1 MKLETTTLFSWI
13 NRIRNR
19 RQVVE
24 LTSTTLR
31 LEIGSVTKELSLDT
45 ITNLSTYHHF
55 FSEHLEILADDG
67 QRFVLKGYRSKEL
80 QSFNRSL
87 INQLLM
93 LVASSERWQAYE
105 SALDTRN
112 LESKYLSSYEW
123 LPIATAFQ
131 LIQKLSNL
139 GITESQL
146 TTPLQKKVFE
156 LAYDLSEDSVS
167 ELGRNLHNKN
177 VTPKLV
183 EKYEDFFDAVEKNP
197 LTSKQRL
204 ACVTDDDH
212 TLVIAGAGTGKT
224 ATLVGKAGYLVEANI
239 TKAENILML
248 AFGNKAAAE
257 MNERIKDRIPANVD
271 HLKASTFHALG
282 NDILATHYG
291 FKRSITPFTEQPH
304 QFTKFIDETL
314 TRLAEE
320 EPMFKSALVNY
331 FSSLSTPGKSDV
343 DFESMEE
350 YNEFLSSCR
359 LITLKNEW
367 VKSVG
372 ELRIANFLA
381 LNGIEYEYESYYKFN
396 TRSVDRRQYQPD
408 FYLPDIDLYVE
419 YLGLDENN
427 NTAPYI
433 DREEYLASLEWK
445 RELHKSKG
453 THMLELYTYQLK
465 KGQLQSTLETAL
477 TEYNAIVDPVDIDTL
492 FQQLKE
498 SNESQWNGFIDLLQ
512 RFLGLYKEGQFDID
526 MVRSEF
532 LQGGYD
538 IERSEAFLR
547 IFEPI
552 LESYQDYL
560 ASTECIDFSDMI
572 SEATAIIEKGSF
584 HHSYTHIL
592 VDEFQDISGGRAKLL
607 KALLASSPNVRLFA
621 VGDDWQSIYRFNGA
635 DLALFTQFSASFSP
649 ATAVPL
655 DKTFRFNDKIHE
667 VSSRFVM
674 SNPAQIKKDI
684 TTHANLDAPAVRLVD
699 IKRDMEKLSS
709 ISSAKEKKNQA
720 YVISL
725 QRALSTLNRAA
736 ERNGKVSSVLIIGRF
751 RQENTPQLKGID
763 VTKYLY
769 AHLDINFVTAHA
781 SKGLEADYVILFGVD
796 TGAFPS
802 TRENDELIDLVL
814 PSKETFIHGEE
825 RRLFYVAL
833 TRAKHF
839 VYVLFDGDKSSPFL
853 SEMAKFGLQYV
864 DNKLAKQLAQWSC
877 NQCKTGELRPLTTR
891 YNKTLY
897 KCSHSPACDTL
908 VNSCKHCNSPLETH
922 AEGFRRCR
930 GCGEIEIGCLR
941 CGIGTMVA
949 RCENDPNRETFYGC
963 NRFRRG
969 ADDSCGENIK
979 VAAYEL
985 RVAKARQ
992 IITGLINVIE

>member
-1 MKLETTTLFSWI
+1 MKLETTILFSWI

-55 FSEHLEILADDG
+55 FSEHLEILVGDG

-80 QSFNRSL
+80 QSFNRSF

-105 SALDTRN
+105 AALDTRN

-146 TTPLQKKVFE
+146 TTPLQKRVFE
-156 LAYDLSEDSVS
+156 LAYGLSEDSVS

-183 EKYEDFFDAVEKNP
+183 EKYAGFFDAVEKNP

-204 ACVTDDDH
+204 ACVTNDDH

-224 ATLVGKAGYLVEANI
+224 ATLVGKAGYLVEAKI
-239 TKAENILML
+239 AKPENILML

-257 MNERIKDRIPANVD
+257 MNERIRDRIPSNAD

-282 NDILATHYG
+282 NEILAIHHG
-291 FKRSITPFTEQPH
+291 FKRSITPFTEQPQ

-314 TRLAEE
+314 SDLAEQD
-320 EPMFKSALVNY
+320 PQFKSALVNY
-331 FSSLSTPGKSDV
+331 FSSLSTPGKSDL
-343 DFESMEE
+343 DFDSIEE

-359 LITLKNEW
+359 LITLNNEW

-372 ELRIANFLA
+372 ELRIANYLA
-381 LNGIEYEYESYYKFN
+381 LNGVKYEYEADYKFK

-408 FYLPDIDLYVE
+408 FYLPDVDLYIE

-433 DREEYLASLEWK
+433 DKDEYLASLEWK
-445 RELHKSKG
+445 RELHESKG
-453 THMLELYTYQLK
+453 TRMLELYTYQLK
-465 KGQLQSTLETAL
+465 RGQLQSSLETTL
-477 TEYNAIVDPVDIDTL
+477 NEYNVERNPVEIDAL
-492 FQQLKE
+492 FQQLRE
-498 SNESQWNGFIDLLQ
+498 ENQSQWQGFIDLLQ
-512 RFLGLYKEGQFDID
+512 RFLGLYKEGQFDSD
-526 MVRSEF
+526 MVRAK
-532 LQGGYD
+532 LYDGGYD
-538 IERSEAFLR
+538 IERTETFLSV
-547 IFEPI
+547 FDPI
-552 LESYQDYL
+552 LTIYQEYL
-560 ASTECIDFSDMI
+560 AENECIDFSDMI
-572 SEATAIIEKGSF
+572 SEATVIIEKGRY

-592 VDEFQDISGGRAKLL
+592 VDEFQDISGGRSKLL
-607 KALLASSPNVRLFA
+607 KALLASKSNVRLFA

-635 DLALFTQFSASFSP
+635 DLALFTQFSAAFTP

-674 SNPAQIKKDI
+674 ANPAQIKKEI
-684 TTHANLDAPAVRLVD
+684 VTHAQLDAPAVRLVD
-699 IKRDMEKLSS
+699 IKKDMENLQS
-709 ISSAKEKKNQA
+709 ISNVKERKNQA
-720 YVISL
+720 YVIAL
-725 QRALSTLNRAA
+725 QRALATLNRSS
-736 ERNGKVSSVLIIGRF
+736 ERKGKKASVLIIGRF
-751 RQENTPQLKGID
+751 RQENTPQLKGVD
-763 VTKYLY
+763 VSLYSY
-769 AHLDINFVTAHA
+769 AHLNINFVTAHA

-814 PSKETFIHGEE
+814 PNKESFTHGEE

-833 TRAKHF
+833 TRTKHF

-853 SEMAKFGLQYV
+853 SEMAMFGLQYV
-864 DNKLAKQLAQWSC
+864 DNKQAPQLAKWKCS
-877 NQCKTGELRPLTTR
+877 QCKTGELRPLTTR

-897 KCSHSPACDTL
+897 KCSFSPACDTL

-949 RCENDPNRETFYGC
+949 RCEKDPNRETFYGC

-979 VAAYEL
+979 IEAYEM
-985 RVAKARQ
+985 RIRKAR
-992 IITGLINVIE
+992 ILVK